1 MTTAVQASDLS
12 WYKVK
17 LTHPNH
23 NQKTVFRSVDENR
36 ARAFIEKRFPRG
48 SEAYLE
54 HPDGTIEHYE
64 HERQGEFGVDQPR
77 WAPFDPSSWEAP
89 DTQAPPGETAWA
101 DKEG

>member
-1 MTTAVQASDLS
+1 MTTAIQASDLS
-12 WYKVK
+12 WYLVK

-23 NQKTVFRSVDENR
+23 NKKIVFRSVDENR
-36 ARAFIEKRFPRG
+36 ARGFIEKRFPRG

-54 HPDGTIEHYE
+54 HPDGSTENYE

-77 WAPFDPSSWEAP
+77 WATFDPNSWVAP